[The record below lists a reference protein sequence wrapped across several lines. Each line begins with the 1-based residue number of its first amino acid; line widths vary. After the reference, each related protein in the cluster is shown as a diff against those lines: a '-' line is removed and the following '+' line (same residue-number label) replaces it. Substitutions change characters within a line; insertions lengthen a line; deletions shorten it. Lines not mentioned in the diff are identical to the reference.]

1 MMPQSTK
8 CNAEIA
14 FEGKERNSPHKPKKA
29 RTKRKRPNEQT
40 TALLPSKEQPL
51 ADSQVSENAPEN
63 EVGQKTA
70 EEPSARIR
78 VRERAGGKNK
88 RTEPLQ
94 ASSDISGNA
103 SPIGPITSQVIEQRA
118 PIVST
123 PKRNKKNQ
131 KNKKERTSS
140 ETKALKIPDGL
151 PASKSSSPITIPSKG
166 QSNSATSKSKKD
178 ASVAEESVQ
187 QKFVQA
193 AQKDGLAVFS
203 VPIESDQLALV
214 GTNKKR
220 KQKQKTSSATPEV
233 KGTGTGLNINRW
245 SFSPSKGGIF
255 IDQDP
260 LLTDDGQHLIL
271 PVHSQVRVYS
281 TKTSLLVRSSP
292 VSRTTSI
299 VSSAL
304 STVDPTK
311 IYIAYTNDTL
321 SLWDWTTNEKAAQTD
336 TQKRIRRIVPLTLQT
351 EEEIVLVLRHGED
364 KSSSVV
370 AYAVDHTKQEFKL
383 ETTILHR
390 PFSIANLESY
400 AHGSVLIASSY
411 SKLLIGYSQD
421 VGGEGAQI
429 PYTWRELSIAG
440 SVTAFDAQVRSN
452 KSNTGRKVPIVD
464 LVVGLNSG
472 IIMLYQD
479 LLYKLIGK
487 EKKSN
492 SEDII
497 PRKLHWHRTAVN
509 TVKWS
514 RDRQYIISG
523 GNETVLVV
531 WQLDTNQK
539 QFLPHLS
546 TSILNL
552 TVSAK
557 GSEYALRLGDNS
569 VMILSTADLLPSTNI
584 TGPAFRED
592 VSLATPMLLHPTIAN
607 RLLAAVPANAITKN
621 QQRENSAALLQ
632 QFDIESDLQ
641 ISRQALTR
649 NVTTAK
655 NVAPTGQPV
664 SEPSV
669 DYIAISH
676 DGRWLATVDEWRPLT
691 TDIESMYLDVDSPES
706 RGVTT
711 ETCLRIWAWN
721 VDDNTWELV
730 TRINEPH
737 RPGDR
742 SVLGLVASHSKAEFV
757 TIGSDSTIRI
767 WSPKARHRNGVAVRN
782 KSNEQLYTWSSSRSI
797 ECGHDLVH
805 KNDQASAAALAYSDD
820 GSTIAASWSWS
831 MSQTRVVHLVDSVSG
846 KISLSLPDLLS
857 TGDAHLA
864 FAGRHLLCLSDT
876 FCVFDTLT
884 TQNVFTI
891 NLDPEAHGQRHLA
904 TNKYDGT
911 VAISIAHTEKNKPSK
926 LLVMNITAQEVKPV
940 FETSMS
946 GFIQSLLAS
955 TTGTGYIVIDGKA
968 RISTLRASG
977 VQKQT
982 LSSSKPAE
990 PAQVSKSLDSIF
1002 GRASRPFLA
1011 EGNQEELQIDEANA
1025 LSSSSLDA
1033 ALRFVS
1039 SSQAPSPA
1047 ELFERVVGAFSR
1059 RDTQKPLAT

>member
-1 MMPQSTK
+1 MMSQSTK
-8 CNAEIA
+8 RNAEIA

-29 RTKRKRPNEQT
+29 RTKRKWPSDQT
-40 TALLPSKEQPL
+40 TTPLPSKEQSL
-51 ADSQVSENAPEN
+51 LESQVSENAPEN
-63 EVGQKTA
+63 EVEKNA
-70 EEPSARIR
+70 AAVPSARIR
-78 VRERAGGKNK
+78 MRERGGRKSK
-88 RTEPLQ
+88 GPEPQ
-94 ASSDISGNA
+94 QSSSNSPTNA
-103 SPIGPITSQVIEQRA
+103 NLTDPITSQGIEQGTSIA
-118 PIVST
+118 ST
-123 PKRNKKNQ
+123 PKRNKKS
-131 KNKKERTSS
+131 KKERTSR
-140 ETKALKIPDGL
+140 ETKSLQPSDGL
-151 PASKSSSPITIPSKG
+151 PASQSSSPITIPRKD
-166 QSNSATSKSKKD
+166 QSNSAASKSVAD
-178 ASVAEESVQ
+178 ARVAEESVQ

-193 AQKDGLAVFS
+193 AQKDGLAVS
-203 VPIESDQLALV
+203 SLPVESDQQALV
-214 GTNKKR
+214 GTNKNR
-220 KQKQKTSSATPEV
+220 KQKPKTSSAMPEI
-233 KGTGTGLNINRW
+233 KGTSTGLNINRW

-281 TKTSLLVRSSP
+281 TKTSLLVRGSP
-292 VSRTTSI
+292 VSRSTSVI
-299 VSSAL
+299 SSAV

-311 IYIAYTNDTL
+311 IYIAYTNDNL
-321 SLWDWTTNEKAAQTD
+321 SLWDWTTNQITAQAE
-336 TQKRIRRIVPLTLQT
+336 TQRRIRRIVPLNLQN
-351 EEEIVLVLRHGED
+351 EKEIVLVLRHGED
-364 KSSSVV
+364 KSSSIL

-383 ETTILHR
+383 ETTVLRR
-390 PFSIANLESY
+390 PFYITNLESY
-400 AHGSVLIASSY
+400 AQGSVLIASSY
-411 SKLLIGYSQD
+411 GKLLIGYSQE
-421 VGGEGAQI
+421 VVGEGAQM
-429 PYTWRELSIAG
+429 PYTWRELTVAG

-452 KSNTGRKVPIVD
+452 KLNTGRKVPILD

-592 VSLATPMLLHPTIAN
+592 VSLATPMLLHPTIAS
-607 RLLAAVPANAITKN
+607 RLLAAVPANATTKN

-655 NVAPTGQPV
+655 NVAPTGQLV

-691 TDIESMYLDVDSPES
+691 TDIESMYLDADSSES
-706 RGVTT
+706 RGRTT
-711 ETCLRIWAWN
+711 ETCLRIWGWSG
-721 VDDNTWELV
+721 DENTWELV

-742 SVLGLVASHSKAEFV
+742 SVLSLVASHSKAEFV

-782 KSNEQLYTWSSSRSI
+782 KSNEQLYTWSSSRSFN
-797 ECGHDLVH
+797 CGHELGNT
-805 KNDQASAAALAYSDD
+805 NDQASSAALAYSDD
-820 GSTIAASWSWS
+820 GSTIAASWSWP
-831 MSQTRVVHLVDSVSG
+831 MSQTRVVHLVDSLSG

-857 TGDAHLA
+857 TGDARLA
-864 FAGRHLLCLSDT
+864 FAGRHLLCLSNA
-876 FCVFDTLT
+876 FCVFDMLT
-884 TQNVFTI
+884 AQNVFTI
-891 NLDPEAHGQRHLA
+891 NLDPEALGQRHLA
-904 TNKYDGT
+904 ANKYDGT
-911 VAISIAHTEKNKPSK
+911 VAISISHAEKNKPSK
-926 LLVMNITAQEVKPV
+926 VLVMTISAQEVKPV
-940 FETSMS
+940 FEASIS
-946 GFIQSLLAS
+946 GFVQGLLAS
-955 TTGTGYIVIDGKA
+955 TTGTGYVVIDGKA
-968 RISTLRASG
+968 RISTLRSSG
-977 VQKQT
+977 VQKQA
-982 LSSSKPAE
+982 LSSASKGAE
-990 PAQVSKSLDSIF
+990 PAQVSKSLDGIF
-1002 GRASRPFLA
+1002 GRTSRPFLA
-1011 EGNQEELQIDEANA
+1011 VDTQEELKADEANA
-1025 LSSSSLDA
+1025 VSSSSLDA
-1033 ALRFVS
+1033 VLRFVS
-1039 SSQAPSPA
+1039 SSHAPSPA

-1059 RDTQKPLAT
+1059 RDIEKSVAA